1 MLQSTE
7 NILIKQAKKGNEQA
21 LEELIGMYEQKI
33 YSLALHL
40 LKNSEEAYDASQDIC
55 IKIWRQ
61 IHTFEGQSKFST
73 WLYRIAVN
81 QCLDIIRKNKNKNNE
96 IYMFG
101 EDEFDHFYT
110 NLNMPLGSSI
120 QEDIEIN
127 ELKDVI
133 KLGISELKEEHR
145 IILVL
150 RDMNDQSYEEISEEL
165 EISLGTVKSR
175 LSRAR
180 QALRKIL
187 SQDKEPYIT
196 FFRHIK

>member
-1 MLQSTE
+1 MLQSKE

-73 WLYRIAVN
+73 WLYRIAAN
-81 QCLDIIRKNKNKNNE
+81 QCLDIIRKNKNKKNE

-101 EDEFDHFYT
+101 EEEFDNFAI
-110 NLNMPLGSSI
+110 NPKGSLANTT
-120 QEDIEIN
+120 QENIEIK

-133 KLGISELKEEHR
+133 KLGVSELKEEHR
-145 IILVL
+145 AILIL
-150 RDMNDQSYEEISEEL
+150 RDMNEQSYEEISEEL